1 MPEQYDAKGVFQRR
15 MKQARLQRGLS
26 QKQLGVL
33 VGLDEFVASTRINRY
48 EVGVHEPDL
57 ATMQRIATVL
67 GVPLAYLVAD
77 DDHLATMI
85 LRFSALDDAGK
96 RQLIESL
103 GTDQPVTK

>member
-1 MPEQYDAKGVFQRR
+1 MSKLDPRGAFQERIR
-15 MKQARLQRGLS
+15 KARLARGLT
-26 QKQLGVL
+26 QPELGVL
-33 VGLDEFVASTRINRY
+33 MALDEFVAGSRINRY
-48 EVGVHEPDL
+48 EMGVHEPDL
-57 ATMQRIATVL
+57 TTMQRLATAL
-67 GVPLAYLVAD
+67 GVPLASLIAD